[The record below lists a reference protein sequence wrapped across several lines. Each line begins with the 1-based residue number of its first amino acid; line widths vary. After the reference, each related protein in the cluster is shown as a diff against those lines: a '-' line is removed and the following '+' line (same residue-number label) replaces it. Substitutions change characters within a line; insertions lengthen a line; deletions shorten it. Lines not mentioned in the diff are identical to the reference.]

1 MCQFISI
8 LTLRL
13 LNTVR
18 HLKMSM
24 PLSQKSI
31 EEVQLLLQLM
41 PSQSLLIRE
50 VFLMMNQQI
59 GNLIML
65 LVLLD
70 GVSMNQLSKN
80 IGLSVILGVNIGVN

>member
-1 MCQFISI
+1 
-8 LTLRL
+8 
-13 LNTVR
+13 
-18 HLKMSM
+18 M

-41 PSQSLLIRE
+41 PSQSLLIKE

>member
-8 LTLRL
+8 LTLQL

-24 PLSQKSI
+24 PSSQKSI